1 MFLNPIGV
9 TNLQSAIVVSYKR
22 DHVNLLKEL
31 IKQVEDFSE
40 KGFKLLVRKNWF
52 NEPPLSNWLHK

>member
-1 MFLNPIGV
+1 MFLNPIGIN
-9 TNLQSAIVVSYKR
+9 NLQSAIVVSYKK

-31 IKQVEDFSE
+31 IKQIEDFSE